1 MADKQISGL
10 DVGTPEETDEMV
22 VQKTGGGLNV
32 KYTVET
38 LLGVLRAVGELH
50 SNADHTMAGVTTT
63 PTPLVGFDASDIAIG
78 ITTTLTPDSGS
89 NRGSF
94 TADKDGTY
102 RITVN
107 IECESTTND
116 NIDIILNIDGVP
128 TEFKAGI
135 NLSNAAIDSGS
146 AGINAMIP
154 LVTNNVVEIYLNCD
168 GTTMDILIDSLT
180 FTAQKVAG

>member
-10 DVGTPEETDEMV
+10 AEGTPENTDEMV

-50 SNADHTMAGVTTT
+50 SNADFTMVGVTTT
-63 PTPLVGFDASDIAIG
+63 PTPLVGFDASDVAIG
-78 ITTTLTPDSGS
+78 ITTTLTASGAS

-107 IECESTTND
+107 LECQSTAND
-116 NIDIILNIDGVP
+116 NIDIVLNVDGVP

-135 NLSNAAIDSGS
+135 NLETLLRS
-146 AGINAMIP
+146 
-154 LVTNNVVEIYLNCD
+154 T
-168 GTTMDILIDSLT
+168 
-180 FTAQKVAG
+180 